1 MTPLSY
7 ITKEEA
13 PIGVF
18 DSGFGGLTVAKAL
31 REELPHEN
39 IIFFGD
45 SGRCPYGPREP
56 EEVKKF
62 SLQICRWL
70 ASLNCKLIVIACNT
84 ATAAG
89 LAACQLEVDVPVIGV
104 IMPGA
109 RAAVEATRSRKVGV
123 IATIGTIASGAY
135 LKAIRSLD
143 CGVQVLSL
151 PTPGLVQLV
160 EDELIQEYIE
170 ALDVRQARVM
180 DELAPMIGGDIDT
193 LVLGC
198 THYPLLYTEIKS
210 CFTDDVELVNSS
222 EETAREVREILTRRH
237 ELYQEDLPGKLKFVT
252 SGVDTELRNR
262 IASRIMGFEI
272 KDVQFKSFDE
282 VE

>member
-1 MTPLSY
+1 MSS
-7 ITKEEA
+7 ITRKNA

-31 REELPHEN
+31 REMLPHED
-39 IIFFGD
+39 IVFFGD

-56 EEVKKF
+56 EEVEKF
-62 SLQICRWL
+62 SLQICNWL
-70 ASLNCKLIVIACNT
+70 VGLGCKLIVIACNT
-84 ATAAG
+84 ATAAA
-89 LAACQLEVDVPVIGV
+89 LATCQMAVDVPVMGV
-104 IMPGA
+104 IQPGA

-123 IATIGTIASGAY
+123 IGTVGTITSGAY
-135 LKAIRSLD
+135 LKAIRYLD
-143 CGVQVLSL
+143 CGIQVVSL
-151 PTPGLVQLV
+151 PTPNLVQLV

-180 DELAPMIGGDIDT
+180 DELAPLLGGNIDT

-198 THYPLLYTEIKS
+198 THYPLLYNEIKA
-210 CFTDDVELVNSS
+210 CFTEDVRLVNSS
-222 EETAREVREILTRRH
+222 EETAHDVFETLDRRDEFSESRE
-237 ELYQEDLPGKLKFVT
+237 PGHLRFVT

-272 KDVQFKSFDE
+272 TDVEFKSFDE
-282 VE
+282 E